1 MFSRSFALPDTPV
14 GDLFWQDK
22 LIAAAED
29 ELIGI
34 ADYSRSLDGI
44 FFIGLPYEINGMLYN
59 MAAVVSHGE
68 VLAMVPKTFLPNYNE
83 FYEARHFASGE
94 NLSTYVTLKNGQQ
107 VSVDTDFIFSCKQ
120 LPKLKIA
127 VELCE
132 DLWTPNPPSIRH
144 AMSGATVIV
153 NLSASDEVTG
163 KAIYRRE
170 LVSGQSARLICGYI
184 YASAGDG
191 ESTQDV
197 VYFQD
202 TISSV
207 KTEMCLPSQSALQM
221 RLYTASLMWKE

>member
-1 MFSRSFALPDTPV
+1 MKDGYIKVAAATPKVKVADTVYNGQLIKALMKECTDNGAKVVVFPELCIT
-14 GDLFWQDK
+14 GYTCQDLFWQDK

-59 MAAVVSHGE
+59 MAAVVSRGE

-120 LPKLKIA
+120 LPKLLLASNEAQFDEIFEEFVGKR
-127 VELCE
+127 
-132 DLWTPNPPSIRH
+132 N
-144 AMSGATVIV
+144 AMGYQEVLKQKTVLM
-153 NLSASDEVTG
+153 NAAKEKMG
-163 KAIYRRE
+163 
-170 LVSGQSARLICGYI
+170 
-184 YASAGDG
+184 
-191 ESTQDV
+191 
-197 VYFQD
+197 
-202 TISSV
+202 IS
-207 KTEMCLPSQSALQM
+207 E
-221 RLYTASLMWKE
+221 